1 MKKRSKN
8 WSPPKM
14 EEHKSR
20 ILVVEDE
27 KSMREVL
34 KILLEGEGHELFLAR
49 DGNEGLD
56 WLNRDIFDL
65 VITDIKMPGSDG
77 FQILKKSQ
85 EISPGTLVIMITAFG
100 TTESAIE
107 AMKLGAYDYI
117 HKPFTI
123 DEMRLTVRRAI
134 EKRKLREEVSILRE
148 KIRTTYEMGNIF
160 YKSPKMQELLRILPK
175 IAQSNSNVLISGE
188 SGTGKEFA
196 ATAIHNLSQR
206 KEYNFIAINCAAF
219 PEGLLESEL
228 FGHMKGSFTGAV
240 QNKQGLF
247 EIADAGTLFLDE
259 IGEMPANLQSK
270 LLRVLENGVFRR
282 VGGTSD
288 VKVDVRIVSAT
299 NKNLAEE
306 IAAGRF
312 REDLFYRLNVI
323 PLTIP
328 PLRERKEDIP
338 LLVDQFITKLSPERK
353 RRISPDAMKI
363 LLQNSWRG
371 NIRELENIMERVL
384 LMTDK
389 EEISVEDMPLE
400 ILAPSPETKGL
411 PEMTREGLHL
421 DGIVENIEKQYLMEA
436 LKLANG
442 VKTEAAALLNLSFRS
457 FRHRLQKYGMK

>member
-1 MKKRSKN
+1 MRNRTEDGSR
-8 WSPPKM
+8 PAM

-49 DGNEGLD
+49 DGTEGLD
-56 WLNRDIFDL
+56 WLNKDIFDL
-65 VITDIKMPGSDG
+65 VISDIKMPGGDG

-117 HKPFTI
+117 HKPFII